1 MVMISVPL
9 ASPSKKIR
17 GEPAL
22 SSPSLLLLLLL
33 LLLLSL
39 FLNPVSQIVVS
50 GSKQDLPSFRLLEC
64 RCFWWK
70 PRKDDEEEEEE
81 EENNL
86 LHKKETRTSVKGLHP
101 MINYFYFFFIFSYGF
116 Q

>member
-1 MVMISVPL
+1 MVMISVSL

-17 GEPAL
+17 GDPAL

-50 GSKQDLPSFRLLEC
+50 ESKIFLLSAFLNAVAFGGSQERMRRRRRRRRRTIC
-64 RCFWWK
+64 CT
-70 PRKDDEEEEEE
+70 RKRHAP
-81 EENNL
+81 L
-86 LHKKETRTSVKGLHP
+86 
-101 MINYFYFFFIFSYGF
+101 
-116 Q
+116 

>member
-22 SSPSLLLLLLL
+22 SSPSLLLLLL
-33 LLLLSL
+33 SL

-50 GSKQDLPSFRLLEC
+50 GSKIFLLSAFLNAVALGGSQERMTRRRRRTIC
-64 RCFWWK
+64 CT
-70 PRKDDEEEEEE
+70 RKRQAP
-81 EENNL
+81 L
-86 LHKKETRTSVKGLHP
+86 
-101 MINYFYFFFIFSYGF
+101 
-116 Q
+116 

>member
-17 GEPAL
+17 GEPVL
-22 SSPSLLLLLLL
+22 SSPSLL

-50 GSKQDLPSFRLLEC
+50 VSKIFLLSAFLNAVAFGGSQERMTRRRRTIC
-64 RCFWWK
+64 CT
-70 PRKDDEEEEEE
+70 RKRHAP
-81 EENNL
+81 L
-86 LHKKETRTSVKGLHP
+86 
-101 MINYFYFFFIFSYGF
+101 
-116 Q
+116 

>member
-33 LLLLSL
+33 SL
-39 FLNPVSQIVVS
+39 FLNPVSQIVVV
-50 GSKQDLPSFRLLEC
+50 GSKIFLLSAFLNAVAFGGSEERMTKRRRTIC
-64 RCFWWK
+64 CT
-70 PRKDDEEEEEE
+70 RKRHAP
-81 EENNL
+81 L
-86 LHKKETRTSVKGLHP
+86 
-101 MINYFYFFFIFSYGF
+101 
-116 Q
+116 